1 LVGGAGLG
9 GAAVEWYQ
17 LGREICSVLLRV
29 FGVSQAFGTVD
40 LFGCM
45 LTVGRVKC
53 K

>member
-1 LVGGAGLG
+1 MGGLGMG

-17 LGREICSVLLRV
+17 LGREICSVLLHV
-29 FGVSQAFGTVD
+29 LGVSQAFGTVD

-45 LTVGRVKC
+45 LTVGRIQC

>member
-1 LVGGAGLG
+1 MG

-17 LGREICSVLLRV
+17 LGREICLCIAHV

-40 LFGCM
+40 LSGCM